1 MNNKANNKSSQR
13 LKLSQLRKPQ
23 RLLKNLKSQ
32 KKKLKKLF
40 QLENH
45 QLSKLKLL
53 LKSKNSPLKTLKT
66 KKDNLKFVFKDSHTT
81 LMIQISELCWN
92 HAETFLTLTY
102 SQDLTENP
110 KVLLFVKFGKRS
122 ELNAAL
128 ELSGTEHM
136 GRALK
141 IEEARGKPTPSGQS
155 MPGRGNNYG
164 QQR

>member
-1 MNNKANNKSSQR
+1 MNNKANNKLSQR

-110 KVLLFVKFGKRS
+110 KVLLSLNS
-122 ELNAAL
+122 EKDLN
-128 ELSGTEHM
+128 
-136 GRALK
+136 
-141 IEEARGKPTPSGQS
+141 
-155 MPGRGNNYG
+155 
-164 QQR
+164 